1 MEYIIL
7 FNTRTP
13 EPSFFV
19 NSSGFIEA
27 FSDYESAKEEAET
40 WLKAGDCEG
49 YEIFALCTDE
59 KNIVT

>member
-1 MEYIIL
+1 
-7 FNTRTP
+7 
-13 EPSFFV
+13 V
-19 NSSGFIEA
+19 NSRGFIEA